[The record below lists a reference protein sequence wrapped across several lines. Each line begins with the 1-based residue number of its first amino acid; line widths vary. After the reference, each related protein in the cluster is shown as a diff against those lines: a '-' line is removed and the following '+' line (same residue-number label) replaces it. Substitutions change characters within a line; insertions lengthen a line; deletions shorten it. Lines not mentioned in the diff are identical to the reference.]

1 MESGACR
8 AQPGRRA
15 RRPSLHELYLLFG
28 GGLGVL
34 AFGAEPNG

>member
-1 MESGACR
+1 MESGAFR
-8 AQPGRRA
+8 AMPD